1 MTPRPPRKP
10 LKTGKALSKGG
21 VYLRLILNYVWDI
34 GALSLLY
41 FFRGSLPFG
50 LSEHWSWML
59 IGAAMTLA
67 LVIQLIP
74 LKTVFGNKNGEE

>member
-1 MTPRPPRKP
+1 
-10 LKTGKALSKGG
+10 
-21 VYLRLILNYVWDI
+21 VWDI

-50 LSEHWSWML
+50 LNEHWSWLL